1 MRPVQFPA
9 ICTFSALIAFF
20 GVMDMVR
27 SVEVV
32 IGRDFRQ
39 MELIADFPCKPHQ
52 EEGESEKESKS
63 GEENESKESKKKKKK
78 KALEVDEYEDFGSEN
93 ARNVQL
99 KSGHRLGNSSSS
111 LALAAARIWEPPEM
125 G

>member
-1 MRPVQFPA
+1 MRPVQLPA
-9 ICTFSALIAFF
+9 IITFSVLIAFF
-20 GVMDMVR
+20 GIKDFVR
-27 SVEVV
+27 SAQVF
-32 IGRDFRQ
+32 IGSDFGQ
-39 MELIADFPCKPHQ
+39 MELIVDFPCKPHQ

-63 GEENESKESKKKKKK
+63 GEENESKESKKKK
-78 KALEVDEYEDFGSEN
+78 ALEVDDCDAFGSEN

>member
-1 MRPVQFPA
+1 MSKVQLPG
-9 ICTFSALIAFF
+9 IVIFSILIAFF
-20 GVMDMVR
+20 GMMDFVR
-27 SVEVV
+27 SAQVF
-32 IGRDFRQ
+32 IGSDFGQ
-39 MELIADFPCKPHQ
+39 FELAADFPCNPHQ

-63 GEENESKESKKKKKK
+63 GEENESKESKKKKV
-78 KALEVDEYEDFGSEN
+78 LEVDDCDAFGSEN

>member
-1 MRPVQFPA
+1 MRPVQLPA
-9 ICTFSALIAFF
+9 ICIFSALIAFF

-27 SVEVV
+27 SLEVV

-39 MELIADFPCKPHQ
+39 LELTLDFPYHPHQ

-63 GEENESKESKKKKKK
+63 GEENETKESKKKV
-78 KALEVDEYEDFGSEN
+78 LEVDDYEGFGSEN
-93 ARNVQL
+93 ERNLQL
-99 KSGHRLGNSSSS
+99 RMGHRLGNSSSS
-111 LALAAARIWEPPEM
+111 VAMTSAKIWEPPEM

>member
-1 MRPVQFPA
+1 MSKVQLPA
-9 ICTFSALIAFF
+9 IMIFSILIAFF
-20 GVMDMVR
+20 GMMDFVR
-27 SVEVV
+27 SAQVF
-32 IGRDFRQ
+32 IGSDFGQ
-39 MELIADFPCKPHQ
+39 FELAADFPCKPHQ

-63 GEENESKESKKKKKK
+63 GEENESKESKKKK
-78 KALEVDEYEDFGSEN
+78 ALEIDDCDAFGSEN

>member
-1 MRPVQFPA
+1 MSKVQLPA
-9 ICTFSALIAFF
+9 IMIFSILIAFF
-20 GVMDMVR
+20 GMMDFVR
-27 SVEVV
+27 SAQVF
-32 IGRDFRQ
+32 IGSDFGEF
-39 MELIADFPCKPHQ
+39 ELAPDFPCNPHQ

-63 GEENESKESKKKKKK
+63 GEENESKESKKKKV
-78 KALEVDEYEDFGSEN
+78 LEVDDCDAFGSEN

>member
-1 MRPVQFPA
+1 MSKVQLPA
-9 ICTFSALIAFF
+9 IMIFSILIAFF
-20 GVMDMVR
+20 GMMDFVR
-27 SVEVV
+27 SAQVF
-32 IGRDFRQ
+32 IGSDFGQ
-39 MELIADFPCKPHQ
+39 FELAADFPCNPHQ

-63 GEENESKESKKKKKK
+63 GEENESKESKKKK
-78 KALEVDEYEDFGSEN
+78 ALEIDDCDAFGSEN

>member
-1 MRPVQFPA
+1 MRPVQFVA
-9 ICTFSALIAFF
+9 ISTFSALIAFF
-20 GVMDMVR
+20 GVMDLVR

-32 IGRDFRQ
+32 VGRDFHQ
-39 MELIADFPCKPHQ
+39 MELTADFPCKHHP

-63 GEENESKESKKKKKK
+63 GEENESKESKKKK
-78 KALEVDEYEDFGSEN
+78 ALEVDDCDEFGSEN

>member
-1 MRPVQFPA
+1 MRPIQLPA
-9 ICTFSALIAFF
+9 ICIFSALIAFF

-39 MELIADFPCKPHQ
+39 TESIADYPYKPHQ
-52 EEGESEKESKS
+52 EEGASEKESKS
-63 GEENESKESKKKKKK
+63 GEENESKESKKKK
-78 KALEVDEYEDFGSEN
+78 ALEVDDCDAFGSEN

>member
-1 MRPVQFPA
+1 MSKVQLPA
-9 ICTFSALIAFF
+9 IMIFSILIAFF
-20 GVMDMVR
+20 GMMDFVR
-27 SVEVV
+27 SAQVF
-32 IGRDFRQ
+32 IGSDFGQ
-39 MELIADFPCKPHQ
+39 FELAADFPCNPHQ

-63 GEENESKESKKKKKK
+63 GEENESKESKKKKV
-78 KALEVDEYEDFGSEN
+78 LEVDDCDAFGSEN

>member
-9 ICTFSALIAFF
+9 LCTFSALIAFF

-39 MELIADFPCKPHQ
+39 MELIADFPCNPHQ

-63 GEENESKESKKKKKK
+63 GEENESKESKKKKK
-78 KALEVDEYEDFGSEN
+78 ALEVDDCDAFGSEN

>member
-1 MRPVQFPA
+1 MRPIQLPA
-9 ICTFSALIAFF
+9 ICIFSALIAFF

-39 MELIADFPCKPHQ
+39 TESIADFPYKPHQ
-52 EEGESEKESKS
+52 EEGASEKESKS

-78 KALEVDEYEDFGSEN
+78 VLEVDDYEDFGSEN